1 MMDIEKIAKAIEVDA
16 GESLPDLRESLQEMI
31 EGKSA
36 CIHTPEQLMVR
47 ATRKKLGLSQSHFAQ
62 LIRTP
67 IGTLCDWEQGCH
79 NPPANVMCLIEIADK
94 RPDVIREVLL

>member
-16 GESLPDLRESLQEMI
+16 GESLPDIRESLQEMI

-36 CIHTPEQLMVR
+36 CIHTHEQLMVR

-62 LIRTP
+62 LILSR
-67 IGTLCDWEQGCH
+67 LKFF
-79 NPPANVMCLIEIADK
+79 LK
-94 RPDVIREVLL
+94 KKL